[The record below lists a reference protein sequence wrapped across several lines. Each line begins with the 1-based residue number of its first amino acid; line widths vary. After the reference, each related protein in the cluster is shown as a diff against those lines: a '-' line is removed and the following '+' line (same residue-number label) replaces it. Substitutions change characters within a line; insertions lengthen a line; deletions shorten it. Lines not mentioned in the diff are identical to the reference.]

1 MLQVACGQQAL
12 LESVQIVSRGVSGR
26 STQPVQNNIM
36 LEAKEGQLRL
46 VATDLE
52 YISLEAVLEAEV
64 VEEGATT
71 VPARL
76 LAEVVAALPHSNV
89 SLQAR
94 EDHGIEI
101 SCGSARYEMRGLA
114 ATDFAMLPPVT
125 VECRFELSQAE
136 LLEVLEHT
144 VFATSRDETRPILTG
159 AQLKLS
165 EQGLEMVATDTY
177 RLALQKLALE
187 NPPDQLRSAIISRRA
202 LAELIRIL
210 DRDSKEP
217 VVITLT
223 DSQAEFQI
231 GSITVGSRL
240 IEGQFVNYE
249 KVIPVDF
256 ERRIIVNS
264 KDLGAALHR
273 AAIVAKDDDNRVV
286 LKTDEGQLLISAA
299 SKDVGQ
305 VEESV
310 AIELEGDNAEIAFN
324 ARYMLDMIGACSC
337 EAVAMELSGPLNS
350 GIMRPVGDDTFLY
363 VLMPMQIM

>member
-1 MLQVACGQQAL
+1 M
-12 LESVQIVSRGVSGR
+12 
-26 STQPVQNNIM
+26 
-36 LEAKEGQLRL
+36 
-46 VATDLE
+46 
-52 YISLEAVLEAEV
+52 
-64 VEEGATT
+64 
-71 VPARL
+71 
-76 LAEVVAALPHSNV
+76 
-89 SLQAR
+89 
-94 EDHGIEI
+94 
-101 SCGSARYEMRGLA
+101 
-114 ATDFAMLPPVT
+114 
-125 VECRFELSQAE
+125 
-136 LLEVLEHT
+136 
-144 VFATSRDETRPILTG
+144 
-159 AQLKLS
+159 
-165 EQGLEMVATDTY
+165 
-177 RLALQKLALE
+177 
-187 NPPDQLRSAIISRRA
+187 
-202 LAELIRIL
+202 
-210 DRDSKEP
+210 
-217 VVITLT
+217 VITLT